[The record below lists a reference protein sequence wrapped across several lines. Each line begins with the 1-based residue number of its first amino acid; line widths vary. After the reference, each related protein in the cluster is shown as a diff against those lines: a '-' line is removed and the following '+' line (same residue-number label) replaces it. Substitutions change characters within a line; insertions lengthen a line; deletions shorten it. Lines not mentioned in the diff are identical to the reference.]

1 MLDGDIVLVPVS
13 GSCQLLACVV
23 WSEILSI
30 FLFFKV
36 SNSEESY
43 IVNPK
48 YSVECIYTS
57 ETLSVH
63 EGFQPF
69 LMSSNDINKAQR
81 RY

>member
-1 MLDGDIVLVPVS
+1 MGANFFEGKETFRAFLREEEKQKLSVFVMLDGDILLVPVS
-13 GSCQLLACVV
+13 GSCQLLPCVV

-48 YSVECIYTS
+48 YSV
-57 ETLSVH
+57 
-63 EGFQPF
+63 
-69 LMSSNDINKAQR
+69 
-81 RY
+81 